1 MSMDMTSI
9 TRKLVCRVRG
19 ANAVGVEGAK
29 STWARPAG
37 LLRVLAG
44 TPAGTQVT
52 THRRGSFLVLV
63 VGTLALLAVITIVYV
78 ALGSQDSR
86 TKASVQ
92 QRAQLDDVP
101 AAVADYTAGVIARDL
116 FSSTIDGSMVQF
128 RSNSGPNGG
137 PVGLAL
143 KRETED
149 APGIVHRQGVPA
161 ASAADQRFQRMTS
174 ERDPAANDPVNG
186 PVEAR
191 NYFTPE
197 GTVHPALERALL
209 DPASNATEDLRPA
222 AGNGNVAGALSE
234 FRLPPSD
241 PWLMP
246 LRPSFINFGAGGG
259 NGGADTFVAVD
270 NDPRPYL
277 QQLDWTHITNIA
289 PDGMFVNLANLRGN
303 FGAFSNTDDGGANV
317 NSLPGMGFGK
327 SLLEPRNQSQTGTNA
342 GRYRFIHSINSST
355 VWGLDLAAQ
364 VPDADKYPFYWSTLQ
379 RGAFRPSKP
388 GLDPSGNAPDL
399 TEDPASEFYKGLQW
413 ADADGDGMLDS
424 RWWELRRWQDNTG
437 ATVAINGED
446 ELPEFSGNFRWFI
459 ASRIVDLSGL
469 VNVNF
474 AGDLAAA
481 IRSPMFLD
489 PALAADPTV
498 ARGANTTMALGMT
511 PGDVDLRRLLAQ
523 LDTYANYNVADVANV
538 LAGYEGLEPANPDP
552 AVFPNAEAYE
562 TASNEERAFR
572 AGTTAYMNLQIAN
585 RYGQI
590 VGTNGIELQSGN
602 LIPLVEDQ
610 EEDLGSANGALTL
623 GFVDQNYPF
632 GGIPVGAVNS
642 PNGAI
647 STFGLRGWQ
656 SFTYPSQRFTDN
668 AAAPFDAGPFA
679 GIRNYPPYGP
689 DLSSNVNTHYGWI
702 DWSARRTL
710 NYINQSRKI
719 NAASSN
725 PFDEAS
731 VAKLK
736 FGISDLAELLTYR
749 GINDPLVTSNLEKA
763 LGAKDETP
771 AAAGAAADFLR
782 VDPLRS
788 NRELAAEAATFNP
801 FDQANNAIYTDPDQ
815 PMGRVLRRLATDV
828 RQYLTTI
835 SLSRPLRS
843 TTRPAGINV
852 TNPIAAG
859 AGYSSSL
866 SADEGKINAR
876 EALDLPPRA
885 KESGPSPVNPLPPYQ
900 LAAESTA
907 RIFFNGYVE
916 ALAPHATLDAAWLR
930 NDPDFQALRTLFYGY
945 RGAELA
951 VLTAGHMAVNMVDL
965 ADGPTPAPL
974 LAGGPDVWVEGADGG
989 IQRAPNNIADAQAQ
1003 PIRPGVS
1010 DVRDKPT
1017 IRTLLLTDDPSV
1029 RALLDGGAAANI
1041 TARRIM
1047 ATWQRPTDLAPGS
1060 NPPAAIDNLDLASN
1074 PATQGKLAPTRAD
1087 VIAPVVKLYGIEAQP
1102 FLTQVTTMSVY
1113 FDNWY
1118 NDSDTGFNIGNEV
1131 QIAAPAVAGPQP
1143 SDPNN
1148 PDGANNL
1155 TDGANINRSELLF
1168 SLVAFKLT
1176 NPFDRD
1182 IVLGKPLLSDVPP
1195 NSVVGV
1201 PNGPAGNAQSWQ
1213 YSLPDQPIELV
1224 PDAALRSIDPSLTP
1238 AARRGLLVANRD
1250 DFFPV
1255 RSDRLGMYSRTS
1267 RWTTG
1272 LITGNPPTNG
1282 SIVIGP
1288 GASGTWSRNGALGV
1302 FGAWARGDLVDVS
1315 DPAFLNASTPP
1326 VPVDSI
1332 SDFHYIRFG
1341 NRSYML
1347 MALNEQYTFS
1357 DQTIGGTG
1365 PNAAEDYYADR
1376 PDGKLAVPGQDGVPG
1391 NSGSAADL
1399 QRAAIFPP
1407 DSLRTVPTTLSPI
1420 RIPAG
1425 KTVVCYA
1432 LSESPF
1438 RIRER
1443 MVAINNVNPTLF
1455 GLAQTSTPTDGGGNG
1470 ANLGADG
1477 LADGQAWMELG
1488 PFFKK
1493 VIEHQLAR
1501 AGSDTSLATDLFNPN
1516 GAYWIPMIWERPNA
1530 STNTPPA
1537 GFGSSGLQNINV
1549 FVNPIPPQ
1557 AAPVAGSV
1565 TERTATLWRT
1575 VREQRPTNPADPVPV
1590 ESDWFQAPSFANDFL
1605 GTPINTAAASGDQD
1619 AIDRRPQ
1626 AAVGSSSAWRMGVN
1640 AWDNDQMVDRLRIPS
1655 GANLRTQLQSGK
1667 PVIVVGSNTRDY
1679 VNPVTGNPD
1688 PANDPDRAGYS
1699 MVLWATVLRPSDP
1712 QTSLNVGDPFDPLQS
1727 IPNDVLPGYCL
1738 EAKYWDSDTPGAS
1751 WNLFR
1756 QSPLWEK
1763 YLASTNGEFDLTN
1776 DFRQTAPDNWN
1787 GAARS
1792 LRQWIEFQS
1801 ATPAFSSTPSSDEPT
1816 LAESNILPATY
1827 LWQAPNNI
1835 VPRGYL
1841 DTTNF
1846 GFLAA
1851 PSAARSLEGSIDRR
1865 PNATIQTPLAPGVFP
1880 GANQPPGTP
1889 LLSGYLAYPEMY
1901 PQVSMDSDAERGR
1914 LSNNFYRDVDV
1925 RRSTGNTGGGA
1936 FGSAPR
1942 FNESDHYY
1950 RWVSILRLGDML
1962 RPLGIGPLEA
1972 PFNFPASGA
1981 PTVRVFTPSAQ
1992 TAAQIQANNARYTT
2006 LGEALAAAMGY
2017 ENRFYNAIPRHAGA
2031 HTRDINLLRSPY
2043 ALPGLAGE
2051 STVNGPFHLKAPPGA
2066 RTPGTS
2072 TAIEAGDAST
2082 DTMLFDRGNLRLD
2095 HFVPFVD
2102 ADTQDTV
2109 LDIDTNGTDAERVVG
2124 PAVPLAQMVLEQ
2136 FETPAT
2142 DPANPEPLTGENVGR
2157 FAARQGLINVN
2168 TAPVE
2173 VLRLLPGVT
2182 PRAYSQPSTAADP
2195 TIDPLGG
2202 TERPTRLPLTGVGEV
2217 GDADWFRQVPG
2228 VRPALPVN
2236 QTLDLAAGIAGY
2248 RDMVPVVLSRAAY
2261 DHVVALRSIGG
2272 GPGDVLP
2279 DGPAATTF
2287 EPVASLFL
2295 SVPDGAG
2302 DLDPYVFDDPVS
2314 GNVGKNARSATR
2326 IMGVEGQPG
2335 FRTVGELLSVRS
2347 RENET
2352 PLVYTS
2358 RWPSGNVKPAN
2369 QPRHT
2374 PWAAAPYNVDALGF
2388 DQTVNPAGNRLALN
2402 STFDEID
2409 PQAGRIDLGLPA
2421 TPTDQAPK
2429 EDDPYDN
2436 PYERQPIAS
2445 RNDPRLATAGIANEY
2460 DEKLILANNFLNTVT
2475 NRSDVYAVWFTLAG
2489 FQRSDVEGLDP
2500 TDPITPSVRRRFV
2513 MVVDRSNVTTRGT
2526 KPRILMMK
2534 EVPMPRE

>member
-1 MSMDMTSI
+1 MSMDMTSM
-9 TRKLVCRVRG
+9 TRKLICRIRDCDIQRP
-19 ANAVGVEGAK
+19 K
-29 STWARPAG
+29 SGWARPAG

-44 TPAGTQVT
+44 APAGTQVA

-78 ALGSQDSR
+78 ALGSQDTR
-86 TKASVQ
+86 TKAAVQ
-92 QRAQLDDVP
+92 QREQLDDVP

-128 RSNSGPNGG
+128 PSNSGPNGG

-143 KRETED
+143 RRETED
-149 APGIVHRQGVPA
+149 APGMVHRQGLGA
-161 ASAADQRFQRMTS
+161 GAGALAQRLTS
-174 ERDPAANDPVNG
+174 ERIADPSNDPQGGRV
-186 PVEAR
+186 VAR
-191 NYFTPE
+191 SYFTPE
-197 GTVHPALERALL
+197 GTVHPVLEQALVS
-209 DPASNATEDLRPA
+209 PASPETTDLRPVSGSGA
-222 AGNGNVAGALSE
+222 AGALSD
-234 FRLPPSD
+234 FRLPSSD

-246 LRPSFINFGAGGG
+246 LRPSFINFGVGGG
-259 NGGADTFVAVD
+259 NGAENTFVAD
-270 NDPRPYL
+270 ATDPLPYL
-277 QQLDWTHITNIA
+277 QQLDWTSITNVA
-289 PDGMFVNLANLRGN
+289 PNGMFVNLANLRGN
-303 FGAFSNTDDGGANV
+303 FGAFSNTDDGGSNTNA
-317 NSLPGMGFGK
+317 LPGMGFGK
-327 SLLEPRNQSQTGTNA
+327 SLVEPQNPSLTGTAA
-342 GRYRFIHSINSST
+342 GRYRFIHSPDGT
-355 VWGLDLAAQ
+355 TAWGLNLSQ
-364 VPDADKYPFYWSTLQ
+364 QFPDADNYPFYWSVLQ

-388 GLDPSGNAPDL
+388 AADAPDF

-424 RWWELRRWQDNTG
+424 RWWELRRWQDTTG
-437 ATVAINGED
+437 ATVTINGED
-446 ELPEFSGNFRWFI
+446 ELPQFAGNFRWFI
-459 ASRIVDLSGL
+459 ATRIVDLSGL

-489 PALAADPTV
+489 PALPADATV
-498 ARGANTTMALGMT
+498 ARGANMTMALGMT
-511 PGDVDLRRLLAQ
+511 PGDVDLRRLLMQ
-523 LDTYANYNVADVANV
+523 HDTYANYDVAADTNV
-538 LAGYEGLEPANPDP
+538 LAGYEGLEPENPGVDT
-552 AVFPNAEAYE
+552 NAIAYQN
-562 TASNEERAFR
+562 ASNEERAFR
-572 AGTTAYMNLQIAN
+572 GGTTAYMNLQIAN
-585 RYGQI
+585 QYGQLLGI
-590 VGTNGIELQSGN
+590 NGRELSSGDLVD
-602 LIPLVEDQ
+602 LIEDQ
-610 EEDLGSANGALTL
+610 EQDRTSNDGLKSLSFMDG
-623 GFVDQNYPF
+623 NYPT
-632 GGIPVGAVNS
+632 GGIPLGSVDTNTGV
-642 PNGAI
+642 I

-656 SFTYPSQRFTDN
+656 TFPFPSQRYTAN
-668 AAAPFDAGPFA
+668 AAAPFNVGPFA

-689 DLSSNVNTHYGWI
+689 DLSGNANTHYGWI
-702 DWSARRTL
+702 DWSSRRTL

-725 PFDEAS
+725 PFEETS

-749 GINDPLVTSNLEKA
+749 GINDPAATSNLETV
-763 LGAKDETP
+763 LGAKDDTDSP
-771 AAAGAAADFLR
+771 AGTVQEFLR
-782 VDPLRS
+782 IDPLRS
-788 NRELAAEAATFNP
+788 NRELEFEAATFDP
-801 FDQANNAIYTDPDQ
+801 FDADNSSIYTDPDQ

-828 RQYLTTI
+828 RQYLTTV
-835 SLSRPLRS
+835 SLSRPLRA
-843 TTRPAGINV
+843 TTRPA
-852 TNPIAAG
+852 TQSLSAT
-859 AGYSSSL
+859 YLSSL
-866 SADEGKINAR
+866 SSGEGKINAR
-876 EALDLPPRA
+876 EALDLPPRD
-885 KESGPSPVNPLPPYQ
+885 KEHGPNPADPRPPYT

-916 ALAPHATLDAAWLR
+916 ALAPHATLDAAWQR
-930 NDPDFQALRTLFYGY
+930 GNNDFPALRTLFYGY

-974 LAGGPDVWVEGADGG
+974 LAGGPDVWVEGTEAGVN
-989 IQRAPNNIADAQAQ
+989 RAPGNIAGAQAQ

-1017 IRTLLLTDDPSV
+1017 IRALVLTEDPIVSNLLN
-1029 RALLDGGAAANI
+1029 GGGPNSD

-1047 ATWQRPTDLAPGS
+1047 ATWQQPGDLAGGDGS
-1060 NPPAAIDNLDLASN
+1060 NDPLPAVDNLDLSSDS
-1074 PATQGKLAPTRAD
+1074 ATVGKLAPLATD

-1102 FLTQVTTMSVY
+1102 FLTQVTTMAVY

-1118 NDSDTGFNIGNEV
+1118 NDSDTGFNTGNEV
-1131 QIAAPAVAGPQP
+1131 QISAPAVQAQQP

-1155 TDGANINRSELLF
+1155 TDGATINRSELLF
-1168 SLVAFKLT
+1168 NLVAFKLT

-1213 YSLPDQPIELV
+1213 YNLPDQPIELV
-1224 PDAALRSIDPSLTP
+1224 PDAALRSIDPNLAP
-1238 AARRGLLVANRD
+1238 AIRRGLLAANRD
-1250 DFFPV
+1250 AFFPF
-1255 RSDRLGMYSRTS
+1255 RADRLGIYSRTS
-1267 RWTTG
+1267 RWPTG
-1272 LITGNPPTNG
+1272 LITGNPPAST
-1282 SIVIGP
+1282 SIITGP
-1288 GASGTWSRNGALGV
+1288 GASGTWSRAGAAGV
-1302 FGAWARGDLVDVS
+1302 FGAWGRGDLIDVS
-1315 DPAFLNASTPP
+1315 DPTFLGAATAPA
-1326 VPVDSI
+1326 PVDSI

-1357 DQTIGGTG
+1357 DANVAATG
-1365 PNAAEDYYADR
+1365 ANVGQDYYLDR
-1376 PDGKLAVPGQDGVPG
+1376 PDGRIAIPGEDGVPG
-1391 NSGSAADL
+1391 DPSSASDL
-1399 QRAAIFPP
+1399 QRVF
-1407 DSLRTVPTTLSPI
+1407 SVVETVPTTLNPI

-1432 LSESPF
+1432 LSESPY

-1443 MVAINNVNPTLF
+1443 LAQINFSNSSVF
-1455 GLAQTSTPTDGGGNG
+1455 GLGQTSTPLDGGGDG

-1477 LADGQAWMELG
+1477 LADGQAWLELG
-1488 PFFKK
+1488 PFIKR
-1493 VIEHQLAR
+1493 VIENQLAR

-1516 GAYWIPMIWERPNA
+1516 GAYWIPMIWERPTPT
-1530 STNTPPA
+1530 STPPA
-1537 GFGSSGLQNINV
+1537 GFSSAGMQNINV
-1549 FVNPIPPQ
+1549 FVNAIPPQ
-1557 AAPVAGSV
+1557 AAPVAGSAS
-1565 TERTATLWRT
+1565 ERTATLWRT
-1575 VREQRPTNPADPVPV
+1575 VRAQRPTSGTAPV
-1590 ESDWFQAPSFANDFL
+1590 ESNWFPAPLFTNDFL
-1605 GTPINTAAASGDQD
+1605 GVPFNSAAGGGTQD
-1619 AIDRRPQ
+1619 SIDRRPQ
-1626 AAVGSSSAWRMGVN
+1626 AAVGSATAWRMGFN
-1640 AWDNDQMVDRLRIPS
+1640 AWDNDQMVDRLRIPA
-1655 GANLRTQLQSGK
+1655 GANLRTQLQAGK
-1667 PVIVVGSNTRDY
+1667 PVIVVGSNTRDA
-1679 VNPVTGNPD
+1679 VPN

-1712 QTSLNVGDPFDPLQS
+1712 QSSLNINDPFDPQQS

-1763 YLASTNGEFDLTN
+1763 YLASTNGEFDLTT

-1792 LRQWIEFQS
+1792 LRHWIEFQS

-1816 LAESNILPATY
+1816 LAESSILPATY

-1851 PSAARSLEGSIDRR
+1851 PSAARSLDGSIDRR
-1865 PNATIQTPLAPGVFP
+1865 PNATILTPLAPGVFP
-1880 GANQPPGTP
+1880 AANLPPGTP
-1889 LLSGYLAYPEMY
+1889 LLTGYLAYPEMY
-1901 PQVSMDSDAERGR
+1901 PQVSMDSDPERGR

-1925 RRSTGNTGGGA
+1925 RRSTGNTGGGGA
-1936 FGSAPR
+1936 FGSAQR

-1972 PFNFPASGA
+1972 PFNFPASGQ
-1981 PTVRVFTPSAQ
+1981 PTVRAFTPFAQ
-1992 TAAQIQANNARYTT
+1992 SLAQIQANNARYTT

-2017 ENRFYNAIPRHAGA
+2017 ENRLYNAIPRHAGA

-2043 ALPGLAGE
+2043 ALTGLANE
-2051 STVNGPFHLKAPPGA
+2051 STGNGPFHLKPPPGA
-2066 RTPGTS
+2066 RVPGTS
-2072 TAIEAGDAST
+2072 STLEAGDDST

-2102 ADTQDTV
+2102 ADTPDTV
-2109 LDIDTNGTDAERVVG
+2109 IDLDTAGNTAERVVG

-2142 DPANPEPLTGENVGR
+2142 DPANPAPQTGENAGR
-2157 FAARQGLINVN
+2157 LSPRQGLINVN

-2182 PRAYSQPSTAADP
+2182 PRAYVQPDTTDP
-2195 TIDPLGG
+2195 VGDPVGG
-2202 TERPTRLPLTGVGEV
+2202 TARLTTLLPTGVGAV
-2217 GDADWFRQVPG
+2217 GDADWFRQVAG
-2228 VRPALPVN
+2228 VRPVLPLN

-2248 RDMVPVVLSRAAY
+2248 RDMVPVVMSRAAY
-2261 DHVVALRSIGG
+2261 DHVVNIRGIGG
-2272 GPGDVLP
+2272 GPGDILP
-2279 DGPAATTF
+2279 DAPAAPTY

-2295 SVPDGAG
+2295 SRTDGAG
-2302 DLDPYVFDDPVS
+2302 DVDPYVFDDPVS
-2314 GNVGKNARSATR
+2314 GAVGTNARSSSR
-2326 IMGVEGQPG
+2326 IMGIEGQPG
-2335 FRTVGELLSVRS
+2335 FRSVGELLSVRS
-2347 RENET
+2347 RANET
-2352 PLVYTS
+2352 PTSYTS
-2358 RWPSGNVKPAN
+2358 RWPSGALKAAN

-2374 PWAAAPYNVDALGF
+2374 PWAAAPYNIDALGF
-2388 DQTVNPAGNRLALN
+2388 DQTVVGPGAGQRRQLN

-2409 PQAGRIDLGLPA
+2409 PQAGRIDLGLPTVA
-2421 TPTDQAPK
+2421 TNIPPAT
-2429 EDDPYDN
+2429 DDPFDN
-2436 PYERQPIAS
+2436 PYERQPLFS
-2445 RNDPRLATAGIANEY
+2445 RADPRLATAGIANEY

-2489 FQRSDVEGLDP
+2489 FQRSDVEGLD
-2500 TDPITPSVRRRFV
+2500 TADPITPSVRRRFV
-2513 MVVDRSNVTTRGT
+2513 MVVDRSNVTNRGT
-2526 KPRILMMK
+2526 KPRILLMK